1 MSILTIV
8 ARYLHCIIKK
18 TGIYYII
25 MRQIYY
31 VIRTLLRGRS
41 SNVVKVISLGLGL
54 TMSILLFA
62 RVAFEQSFDKC
73 FKDYENLYQ
82 VFSIFTMNGEQLE
95 PQDQNCGPVAGAIL
109 ENFPKEVEAATSYC
123 LWVNDPLYH
132 GSVRFEVRKLAA
144 DSLFFQ
150 TMGIEVLSGTPVKDL
165 AQKDVVYLSD
175 RLARKMFDTENP
187 IGKVIS
193 YSKEIELTVKGTFA
207 DIPENATVRP
217 EAVISLPSIWSRKWG
232 NYSWRGGDSWLA
244 FIRFRPGADKSVVN
258 ARIDAMIQKYRPAE
272 DQKVVG
278 YTAFVKPIR
287 DVYRDNKDV
296 RRMRNIMTIL
306 GITILFIASLNYVL
320 ISVSSLSYRAKA
332 VGVHKCNGAGN
343 MTILSM
349 FLWETAIIIL
359 FALILMGLILLN
371 FQDFF
376 EDTAAVKLSAL
387 FSLDRIWVPLL
398 TVAVL
403 FVVGGVLPGRLF
415 ARIPV
420 TQVFRRYT
428 EGKKGWK
435 RPLLFIQFAG
445 VAFICGLMYVV
456 MMQYYYILNKDLGY
470 NPKRVVVANAS
481 FGEEE
486 KGNYALNVFRDMP
499 YVESVSSAT
508 YHPVYGYSGTII
520 NDESGQSLFS
530 SRYCSVPD
538 DYPKMMGM
546 VLKEGRMPR
555 GDDETVVNETFA
567 EWMHWGNNILN
578 RTVYNSGYVCKVVG
592 VMKDYR
598 IGSFTS
604 PQQPLLLMHTKRF
617 GDCIH
622 IRLKEPFAE
631 NLLKLNKE
639 MESAFPD
646 KTIEFR
652 SMQQMIKENYNSV
665 RVFSNATMLA
675 AITMFFVMLMGLI
688 GYTTDEVRRRSK
700 EIAIRKV
707 NGSEATGILELLV
720 KDVLYVAVVAVLIGV
735 VAAWYVNGMWMDL
748 FAEHVP
754 LSWAAYF
761 LIAIANLGV
770 IVACVLWKSWKI
782 ANENPVNSI
791 KSE

>member
-1 MSILTIV
+1 
-8 ARYLHCIIKK
+8 
-18 TGIYYII
+18 
-25 MRQIYY
+25 
-31 VIRTLLRGRS
+31 
-41 SNVVKVISLGLGL
+41 
-54 TMSILLFA
+54 
-62 RVAFEQSFDKC
+62 
-73 FKDYENLYQ
+73 
-82 VFSIFTMNGEQLE
+82 
-95 PQDQNCGPVAGAIL
+95 
-109 ENFPKEVEAATSYC
+109 
-123 LWVNDPLYH
+123 
-132 GSVRFEVRKLAA
+132 
-144 DSLFFQ
+144 
-150 TMGIEVLSGTPVKDL
+150 
-165 AQKDVVYLSD
+165 
-175 RLARKMFDTENP
+175 
-187 IGKVIS
+187 
-193 YSKEIELTVKGTFA
+193 
-207 DIPENATVRP
+207 
-217 EAVISLPSIWSRKWG
+217 
-232 NYSWRGGDSWLA
+232 
-244 FIRFRPGADKSVVN
+244 
-258 ARIDAMIQKYRPAE
+258 
-272 DQKVVG
+272 
-278 YTAFVKPIR
+278 
-287 DVYRDNKDV
+287 
-296 RRMRNIMTIL
+296 
-306 GITILFIASLNYVL
+306 
-320 ISVSSLSYRAKA
+320 
-332 VGVHKCNGAGN
+332 

-530 SRYCSVPD
+530 SRYCSTLD

-735 VAAWYVNGMWMDL
+735 VVAWYVNGMWMDL

-754 LSWAAYF
+754 LSWAAYL